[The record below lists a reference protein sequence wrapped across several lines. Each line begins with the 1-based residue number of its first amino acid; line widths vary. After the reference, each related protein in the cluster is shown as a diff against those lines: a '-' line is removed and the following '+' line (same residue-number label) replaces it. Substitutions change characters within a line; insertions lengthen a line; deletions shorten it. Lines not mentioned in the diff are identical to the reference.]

1 MFDEQGRADVWVV
14 GEGVGE
20 KMVSWDLSILVVA
33 RVCLSLSLSKFSYAQ
48 QYQIIYSPAPCCAF
62 TKIRRRQFQAEK
74 SSSTLRTFK
83 SPNQQRGAR
92 SLNLEKFDTQS
103 SEPKVQQRRL
113 TNTSSALE
121 VKFEITSSKPK
132 ARKYKFLS
140 KSSNVQV
147 GKQEFET

>member
-103 SEPKVQQRRL
+103 SEPKVQQRIALDARSM
-113 TNTSSALE
+113 TWASKRSSGDCKLDPRQLQLL
-121 VKFEITSSKPK
+121 VIEIQNI
-132 ARKYKFLS
+132 L
-140 KSSNVQV
+140 
-147 GKQEFET
+147 